1 MSLSDPST
9 LPTQP
14 KTQTIKWP
22 RISVLQLISIMI
34 VTVLLVPVAY
44 LIIRALGSQDGLEY
58 LLRDRTVTIITNSLV
73 LVGMV
78 TLTAMVVGV
87 PFAWIT
93 ARTDLPFRR
102 VWLVLGLLPMVIPS
116 YLGAATYI
124 AAFGPRGML
133 VQNILEP
140 LFEISRLPDIRGLF
154 GAWLAITLFTYPY
167 VVLPVRAAIL
177 NADQSLEE
185 AARSLGLSR
194 WRVFW
199 QVTLPQL
206 RPAIAA
212 GSLMTA
218 LYTLSDFGVVG
229 IMRYNAFTRA
239 IYVQYENTF
248 NRERAAVLALVLVVI
263 TFALILLE
271 RRVAITGRNY
281 RIGTGTG
288 RRPQTV
294 RLGRWKIPAML
305 LSGFL
310 ILLGVGVPVI
320 VLLTWL
326 TTRITVD
333 PVPANLQMLTINTAG
348 ISAVTAIV
356 ATVVAIPLALLV
368 WRSSSRVNNLL
379 VNLAYVGN
387 VLPGIVVG
395 LALVF
400 FVSNYFFDL
409 YQTWPILVLGYS
421 IRYLPFSLGATRS
434 ALTQINPRLEE
445 AGRSLGLRAW
455 QVTLRVTVPMASA
468 GIIAGTALI
477 FLNVMKELPTTL
489 ILAPIGFRT
498 FATRIWFVYN
508 EAMYVLIGTPGVLL
522 IAVSAI
528 SLFVILWRDHNT
540 RN

>member
-1 MSLSDPST
+1 MSLSPSSPIVQAAP
-9 LPTQP
+9 PT
-14 KTQTIKWP
+14 KRWP
-22 RISVLQLISIMI
+22 RLSVLQIISTLI
-34 VTVLLVPVAY
+34 VTVLLVPILY
-44 LIIRALGSQDGLEY
+44 LIIRALGSEDGLEY
-58 LLRDRTVTIITNSLV
+58 LLRERTLVIVTNSLV
-73 LVGMV
+73 LVGLV
-78 TLTAMVVGV
+78 TFTAIIVGV
-87 PFAWIT
+87 PFAWLT

-239 IYVQYENTF
+239 IYLQYENTF
-248 NRERAAVLALVLVVI
+248 NRERAAVLALVLVAI

-294 RLGRWKIPAML
+294 HLGRWRVPAMA
-305 LSGFL
+305 LSSVL
-310 ILLGVGVPVI
+310 IVLGVGVPVI

-333 PVPANLQMLTINTAG
+333 PVPANLQLLTLNTTG
-348 ISAVTAIV
+348 ISAITAIV
-356 ATVVAIPLALLV
+356 ATVAAIPLALLV
-368 WRSSSRVNNLL
+368 WRSSTSRLNNLL

-421 IRYLPFSLGATRS
+421 VRYLPFSLGATRS

-455 QVTLRVTVPMASA
+455 QVTLRITVPLASA